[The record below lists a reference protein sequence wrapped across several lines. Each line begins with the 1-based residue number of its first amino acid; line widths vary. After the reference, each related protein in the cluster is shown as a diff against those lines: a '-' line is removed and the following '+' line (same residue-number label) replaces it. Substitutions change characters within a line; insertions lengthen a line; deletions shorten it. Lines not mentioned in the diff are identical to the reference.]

1 VATGGNTVVRACA
14 AVNGDMLSRVAL
26 AFPRPLSPGDL
37 VAIVAPSSPFPRDE
51 LLRGLAWLRCRYRL
65 RLVAGAFSRDGYLA
79 GSDERRSKEL
89 AAAMADDEVRA
100 IVAARGG
107 YGALRVLER
116 VTWEG
121 FARNPKWIVGFSD
134 VTVLHAMAWASGVA
148 SVHAPNATGLGREC
162 TAWERALWLAC
173 LERSRDG
180 RAWTGLRVVRQGR
193 ASGPIVGGNLAL
205 VHALAASGRL
215 RIPDG
220 AVLAL
225 EDVTEAPYRVDRML
239 TSLRLGG
246 HLARVSAIVL
256 GGFDRC
262 APGSDGRTV
271 EEVLEDRLGDLG
283 IPVVAG
289 APFGHGARNEAFV
302 LGKDVVL
309 DGSELRT

>member
-1 VATGGNTVVRACA
+1 MRACA
-14 AVNGDMLSRVAL
+14 VVNGDMLSRVAL

-121 FARNPKWIVGFSD
+121 FARSPKWIVGFSD
-134 VTVLHAMAWASGVA
+134 VTVLHAMAWASGAA
-148 SVHAPNATGLGREC
+148 SVHAPNATGLGRDC
-162 TAWERALWLAC
+162 TARERAAWLSC
-173 LERSRDG
+173 LERPRDG
-180 RAWTGLRVVRQGR
+180 RVWTGLRVVRQGTAR
-193 ASGPIVGGNLAL
+193 GPILGGNLAL
-205 VHALAASGRL
+205 VHALAAAGRL
-215 RIPDG
+215 HIPDG
-220 AVLAL
+220 VVLAL
-225 EDVTEAPYRVDRML
+225 EDVTESPYRVDRML

-246 HLARVSAIVL
+246 HLARAAAVVL

-262 APGSDGRTV
+262 LPGSDGRTV

-289 APFGHGARNEAFV
+289 APFGHGERNEAFV
-302 LGKDVVL
+302 LGKDVQL
-309 DGSELRT
+309 DGSELRI

>member
-1 VATGGNTVVRACA
+1 MRACA
-14 AVNGDMLSRVAL
+14 VVNGDMLSRVSL
-26 AFPRPLSPGDL
+26 AFPRLLSPGDL
-37 VAIVAPSSPFPRDE
+37 VAVVAPSSPFPRDE
-51 LLRGLAWLRCRYRL
+51 LLRGLPWLRCRYRL

-79 GSDERRSKEL
+79 GSDERRSREL

-116 VTWEG
+116 VAWEG
-121 FARNPKWIVGFSD
+121 FARSPKWIVGFSD

-148 SVHAPNATGLGREC
+148 SVHAPNATGLGRDC
-162 TAWERALWLAC
+162 TAAERAVWLSC
-173 LERSRDG
+173 LERPRAG
-180 RAWTGLRVVRQGR
+180 RVWTGLRVVRQGR

-205 VHALAASGRL
+205 VHALAAAGRL

-246 HLARVSAIVL
+246 HLARAAAIVL

-289 APFGHGARNEAFV
+289 APFGHGERNEAFV
-302 LGKDVVL
+302 LGKDVQL
-309 DGSELRT
+309 DGSELRI